1 MSNGSNQHLSCS
13 SFKNYSSG
21 ILSLPHPSIHT
32 DKSKIIDNDQ
42 SPTKCSGSP
51 LYLGV
56 IPIIWKS
63 LSCVATLS
71 MEFSRQ
77 EYWSGWPFPSP
88 GRGSSQPRDWTW
100 VSCIANGFFTIW
112 ATKGNPSS
120 TWILLN
126 IILKI
131 LGESLKARLLLN
143 YDMNLAEQKYIYI
156 NYIKMFRLYFLSLH
170 HVLTSC

>member
-32 DKSKIIDNDQ
+32 DKLKIIDNDQ
-42 SPTKCSGSP
+42 SPAKCSGSP

-56 IPIIWKS
+56 IPITWKVCSS
-63 LSCVATLS
+63 LSRVWLFATPWTVAHQAPLS

-88 GRGSSQPRDWTW
+88 GDLPDSGIELRAPTLRA
-100 VSCIANGFFTIW
+100 VS
-112 ATKGNPSS
+112 
-120 TWILLN
+120 
-126 IILKI
+126 
-131 LGESLKARLLLN
+131 
-143 YDMNLAEQKYIYI
+143 
-156 NYIKMFRLYFLSLH
+156 
-170 HVLTSC
+170 LTSELPRKPCFHLVPLFHLLVDTLNSQFHLPTSLELRAVLIFNKWAKEYT

>member
-88 GRGSSQPRDWTW
+88 GDLPDSGIELRSPTLPADSLPSELPRKPCSHHGPPHLPFISW
-100 VSCIANGFFTIW
+100 
-112 ATKGNPSS
+112 
-120 TWILLN
+120 
-126 IILKI
+126 
-131 LGESLKARLLLN
+131 
-143 YDMNLAEQKYIYI
+143 
-156 NYIKMFRLYFLSLH
+156 YIKQSIPPAKDANIPG
-170 HVLTSC
+170 VENSSDI